1 MTRYLAI
8 LILLFLGACG
18 SLNQPFGKVENPA
31 TTPAIVAPPWEAMVA
46 AGPGAA
52 NDIDLETLN
61 GPTKTADVVAEE
73 TPVAPPADEPKA
85 AGPKITA
92 VAVVAVKGATPKGND
107 ELTKAMRQTLAKA
120 GWTVL
125 TAPSKNALTIA
136 GQVVMA
142 PASGPEQ
149 KISLQWIVTT
159 PAGKKLGDI
168 KQANNVPA
176 GSLDAGWG
184 ENAGYVAEAAATGIF
199 DLINKYR

>member
-1 MTRYLAI
+1 M
-8 LILLFLGACG
+8 LFR
-18 SLNQPFGKVENPA
+18 S
-31 TTPAIVAPPWEAMVA
+31 
-46 AGPGAA
+46 
-52 NDIDLETLN
+52 
-61 GPTKTADVVAEE
+61 
-73 TPVAPPADEPKA
+73 
-85 AGPKITA
+85 

-136 GQVVMA
+136 GQVVVA
-142 PASGPEQ
+142 PVSGSEQ
-149 KISLQWIVTT
+149 KVSLQWVVTT

-184 ENAGYVAEAAATGIF
+184 ENAGFVAEAAATGIF

>member
-1 MTRYLAI
+1 MTRCLAI

-18 SLNQPFGKVENPA
+18 GLSQPFGKVESP
-31 TTPAIVAPPWEAMVA
+31 TTVPTIVAPPWEAMVA

-61 GPTKTADVVAEE
+61 GPAKTADVVAAE
-73 TPVAPPADEPKA
+73 TPVSPPADEPKA

-92 VAVVAVKGATPKGND
+92 VAVVAVKGASAKGND

-136 GQVVMA
+136 GQVVIS
-142 PASGPEQ
+142 PVSGPEQ
-149 KISLQWIVTT
+149 KISLQWVVTT

-184 ENAGYVAEAAATGIF
+184 ENAGFVAEAAATGIF
-199 DLINKYR
+199 DLINKFR

>member
-1 MTRYLAI
+1 MTRIFAI
-8 LILLFLGACG
+8 LFLLFFAACG
-18 SLNQPFGKVENPA
+18 SLSQPFGKAESPA
-31 TTPAIVAPPWEAMVA
+31 TTPAIIAPPWEALVA

-61 GPTKTADVVAEE
+61 GPAKPAPEVA
-73 TPVAPPADEPKA
+73 AADEPIARAKA
-85 AGPKITA
+85 TGDEITA
-92 VAVVAVKGATPKGND
+92 VAVVAVKGASARGND

-125 TAPSKNALTIA
+125 TTPSKNALTIA

-149 KISLQWIVTT
+149 KVSLQWGVTT

-176 GSLDAGWG
+176 GSLDASWG
-184 ENAGYVAEAAATGIF
+184 ENASYVAEAAATGIF